1 MDTTKEKKQ
10 SKLIKKKKSSQ
21 SLDWLFYSLH
31 YYDVRFEEKHK
42 NKVQILF
49 FYATILTEMMV
60 MRKGFTLVEL
70 LAIIVI
76 IGVLASFT
84 IVNVVSYYK
93 KSADN
98 AVITQESQVLDAA
111 NLAITDYCHNPVNS
125 KVKREKCIYD
135 AERSPKGL
143 VKLDNNGHGYVCLNT
158 LKDEKYYTSEI
169 YHSLQA
175 QTLGFEVL

>member
-1 MDTTKEKKQ
+1 
-10 SKLIKKKKSSQ
+10 
-21 SLDWLFYSLH
+21 
-31 YYDVRFEEKHK
+31 
-42 NKVQILF
+42 
-49 FYATILTEMMV
+49 

-169 YHSLQA
+169 YHSKTPCIGYVLYDINDGRYENGKA
-175 QTLGFEVL
+175 YLFCVNSADVSIYEYQTTKTGYLSYLIGCGYDVQ